1 MIHEL
6 FGMQGRVA
14 AVTGAASGLGLA
26 MAEVLAQ
33 AGASVVLL
41 DVDASE
47 LEAARQSITAAGGQ
61 AHSAVLDVSDRTA
74 VRAQIDRIAAQ
85 FGRLDTVIANAGVSA
100 GPGYRTEVGQINAVS
115 DDTWDRVL
123 SINLTGVFVTLQA
136 AAAHMKRQRSGR
148 LVAIASVAGL
158 KSEVMCGYA
167 YTATKAAVVNLV
179 RQAAMELAP
188 YNVMVNGIAPGPFR
202 TNIANGRIRQP
213 EVEAEFASM
222 VPLGRIASPQELKGL
237 ALLLASPAS
246 SFMTGTTI
254 PIDGG
259 IMAK

>member
-6 FGMQGRVA
+6 FDMRGQVA
-14 AVTGAASGLGLA
+14 AVTGGASGLGLA
-26 MAEVLAQ
+26 TAQVLAQ
-33 AGASVVLL
+33 AGARVVLL
-41 DVDASE
+41 DVNARG
-47 LEAARQSITAAGGQ
+47 LEAAREAIESEGGRAETAL
-61 AHSAVLDVSDRTA
+61 LDVSDRA
-74 VRAQIDRIAAQ
+74 SVRTVIDGVAHRH
-85 FGRLDTVIANAGVSA
+85 GRLDAVVANAGVSA
-100 GPGYRTEVGQINAVS
+100 GPGYRTEIGQINAVQ
-115 DDTWDRVL
+115 DEQWDKVL

-136 AAAHMKRQRSGR
+136 AAAHMKKQRSGR
-148 LVAIASVAGL
+148 LVAVASVAGL

-179 RQAAMELAP
+179 RQTAMELAP

-202 TNIANGRIRQP
+202 THIADGRIRQP

-222 VPLGRIASPQELKGL
+222 VPLGRIAQPQELKGL
-237 ALLLASPAS
+237 VLLLCSSAS

-259 IMAK
+259 IMAR

>member
-1 MIHEL
+1 MAKEL
-6 FGMQGRVA
+6 FDMQGQVA

-26 MAEVLAQ
+26 TAEVLAR
-33 AGASVVLL
+33 AGARVVLL
-41 DVDASE
+41 DIDARG
-47 LEAARQSITAAGGQ
+47 LEAAREAIESEGGLAETAL
-61 AHSAVLDVSDRTA
+61 LDVSDRAATRA
-74 VRAQIDRIAAQ
+74 VIDDIAHRH
-85 FGRLDTVIANAGVSA
+85 GRLDAVVANAGVSA
-100 GPGYRTEVGQINAVS
+100 GPGYRTEMGQINAVQ
-115 DDTWDRVL
+115 DQQWDRVL

-148 LVAIASVAGL
+148 LVAVASVAGL

-179 RQAAMELAP
+179 RQASMELAP

-202 TNIANGRIRQP
+202 THIANRRIHQP

-222 VPLGRIASPQELKGL
+222 VPLGRIAQPEELKGL
-237 ALLLASPAS
+237 VLLLCSPAS

-259 IMAK
+259 IMAR